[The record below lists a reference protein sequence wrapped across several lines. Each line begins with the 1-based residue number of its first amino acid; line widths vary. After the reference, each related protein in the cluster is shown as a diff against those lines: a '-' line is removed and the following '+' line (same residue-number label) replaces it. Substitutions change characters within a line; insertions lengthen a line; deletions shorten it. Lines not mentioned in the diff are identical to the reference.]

1 MKIIWLTYTDTSP
14 RAKPVNANME
24 KNVGGYDRIGR
35 FVVGVL
41 LVVGGIAGYAGMLRL
56 AIGPVPQALMAL
68 ILVLIGVILVVTG
81 YTQKCPINSVL
92 KINTSRSR

>member
-1 MKIIWLTYTDTSP
+1 MSP
-14 RAKPVNANME
+14 TAESVNANME

-35 FVVGVL
+35 FVIGAL

-56 AIGPVPQALMAL
+56 AVGPVPQALMAL
-68 ILVLIGVILVVTG
+68 ILVLVGVILVVTG

>member
-1 MKIIWLTYTDTSP
+1 
-14 RAKPVNANME
+14 ME

-35 FVVGVL
+35 FVIGAL

-56 AIGPVPQALMAL
+56 AVGPVPQALTAL
-68 ILVLIGVILVVTG
+68 ILVLVGVILVVTG

>member
-1 MKIIWLTYTDTSP
+1 
-14 RAKPVNANME
+14 ME

-35 FVVGVL
+35 FVIGAL

-56 AIGPVPQALMAL
+56 AVGPVPQALMAL
-68 ILVLIGVILVVTG
+68 ILVLVGVILVVTG

>member
-1 MKIIWLTYTDTSP
+1 
-14 RAKPVNANME
+14 ME
-24 KNVGGYDRIGR
+24 KNVGGYDSIGR
-35 FVVGVL
+35 FVIGAL

-56 AIGPVPQALMAL
+56 AVGPVPQALMAL
-68 ILVLIGVILVVTG
+68 ILVLVGVILVVTG

>member
-1 MKIIWLTYTDTSP
+1 
-14 RAKPVNANME
+14 
-24 KNVGGYDRIGR
+24 
-35 FVVGVL
+35 
-41 LVVGGIAGYAGMLRL
+41 MLRL